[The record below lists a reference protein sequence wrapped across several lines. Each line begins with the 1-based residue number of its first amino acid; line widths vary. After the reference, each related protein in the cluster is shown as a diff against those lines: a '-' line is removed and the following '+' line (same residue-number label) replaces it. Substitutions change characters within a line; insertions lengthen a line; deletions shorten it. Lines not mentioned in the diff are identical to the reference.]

1 MPRLAEVGLQCG
13 ELSNQREHNPLT
25 LLFGVGILF
34 DMFVL
39 FVYGVPN
46 MKLKAPKAKL
56 KAVEEIKTD
65 KPSNPMGTQS
75 SEIRPEALL
84 EEAMKEQKRVLLMDH
99 INTIVVLRD
108 EKKFTF
114 RAIADWLSER
124 GIEVDHSAIYR
135 AYLACTPE
143 RMRNPDQDWSDV
155 DEPGYGD
162 ENVTV
167 KPK

>member
-1 MPRLAEVGLQCG
+1 
-13 ELSNQREHNPLT
+13 
-25 LLFGVGILF
+25 
-34 DMFVL
+34 
-39 FVYGVPN
+39 
-46 MKLKAPKAKL
+46 MKPKTTESKPKA
-56 KAVEEIKTD
+56 AGEIKTD
-65 KPSNPMGTQS
+65 KPSNPVVTQTH
-75 SEIRPEALL
+75 EIRPEPLL

-114 RAIADWLSER
+114 RAIADWLSAR
-124 GIEVDHSAIYR
+124 GVEVDHSAIYR

-143 RMRNPDQDWSDV
+143 QMRRPDQDWSEV

-167 KPK
+167 KPH